1 MPFTQ
6 SQILDIKPLFKE
18 SVKDIFENTEF
29 VGHLTNLIAKNI
41 DKKFD
46 NILKTY
52 TARCEELERENMMLK
67 SKIDNMEQY
76 TRRNSIRIFG
86 IPEKN
91 DENIQAIVLN
101 LCKDE
106 LNVDLTAPSIDRVHR
121 MYLCTKYRSSSSDG
135 TQNIQAIVLNL
146 CKDELNVDLTAPSI
160 DRVHRMGPWRTQEKK
175 RGIILK
181 LTNHWYKDI
190 LLRNRYKLKGTGVF
204 ICEDLTQSRR
214 DLYKHTQQKCGVKNT
229 FIRDGMVFAKVGGSK
244 HKINSIEDL
253 ETVK

>member
-6 SQILDIKPLFKE
+6 SQILDIKALFKE

-76 TRRNSIRIFG
+76 TRRNSVRI
-86 IPEKN
+86 
-91 DENIQAIVLN
+91 L
-101 LCKDE
+101 
-106 LNVDLTAPSIDRVHR
+106 
-121 MYLCTKYRSSSSDG
+121 
-135 TQNIQAIVLNL
+135 
-146 CKDELNVDLTAPSI
+146 
-160 DRVHRMGPWRTQEKK
+160 EKK

-181 LTNHWYKDI
+181 LTNHCYKDI

-214 DLYKHTQQKCGVKNT
+214 DLYKHTQQKCGMKNT
-229 FIRDGMVFAKVGGSK
+229 FTRDGILRNLDEIY
-244 HKINSIEDL
+244 INIRNKN
-253 ETVK
+253 VV